1 MYLYESN
8 FYLDMLCM
16 YINVIVHV
24 YYRTR
29 EKMGV
34 GRNMLYHDLKKR
46 WTKHEINLY
55 MEHIK

>member
-1 MYLYESN
+1 
-8 FYLDMLCM
+8 M
-16 YINVIVHV
+16 YIIKQ
-24 YYRTR
+24 
-29 EKMGV
+29 EKKWGV